1 MDRLQGLLG
10 IILVIGFAIAISKN
24 RKAINWR
31 TLGVGLLLQ
40 AVFALVVLK
49 WEPGFQALKSVA
61 GAIEKMIDR
70 SSDRK
75 SVV

>member
-49 WEPGFQALKSVA
+49 WEPAS
-61 GAIEKMIDR
+61 R
-70 SSDRK
+70 R
-75 SVV
+75 